1 MNNVQHLLKLSDEYQ
16 VKGIFEQCVKFLEH
30 QPKTEENV
38 MTILMLASLYSLD
51 NHDMLESCYTTIRE
65 MKRRSILKATQ
76 QQALD
81 QETLQNIMS
90 QRFERLETFLEKLYP
105 QFSGLVE
112 YCFSLFYKSENLR
125 KRVNW
130 CPLHFNSGKSHSA
143 NIDERLRKC
152 LLCKQM
158 LLTMIRAS
166 KENYI
171 SPTAYQYGGTLHFD
185 EDLPSLLQ
193 DFSKLIK

>member
-38 MTILMLASLYSLD
+38 MTILMLASLYKLD
-51 NHDMLESCYTTIRE
+51 NVIKGCYTTIRE

-90 QRFERLETFLEKLYP
+90 QRCERLETFLEKLYP
-105 QFSGLVE
+105 QFIGLVE

-125 KRVNW
+125 KRVTW

-143 NIDERLRKC
+143 NIDERLRNC

-166 KENYI
+166 
-171 SPTAYQYGGTLHFD
+171 AYQYGGSLHFY
-185 EDLPSLLQ
+185 EDLPSLIQ